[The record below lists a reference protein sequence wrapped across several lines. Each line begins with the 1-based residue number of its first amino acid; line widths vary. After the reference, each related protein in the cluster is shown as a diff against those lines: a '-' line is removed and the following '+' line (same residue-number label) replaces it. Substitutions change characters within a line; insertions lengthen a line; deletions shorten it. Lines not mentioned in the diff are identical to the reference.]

1 MQIEEI
7 LLNVLE
13 KHHFNPVKR
22 KIIDSPK
29 SWTFACPICGDSHDK
44 ANMKRG
50 HLYKKNFFYVCYNC
64 GVKIP
69 FSTFLEMV
77 EVEVDPETLYNINQQ
92 MSVWKQ
98 SAAKADEDIQFFSLD
113 KRISLK
119 TVTDF
124 LNRNPSYKLKDFKP
138 VEKNSAVW
146 KYLVYDRKI
155 SDLSDF
161 HEALYEVTKNT
172 WQPVM
177 VSLNRQNDTL
187 LGFQWRNL
195 EKRKDKRRFKIY
207 NWQEC
212 WEFFNNPLSDDEYRA
227 YNKISY
233 IYNILNVDP
242 EMPITIFEGFIDSQF
257 VPNSIALVGINT
269 DYSFLIQDGLN
280 IRFFFDNDKDGRKK
294 TEELI
299 NRGYS
304 VFLWNK
310 FFKDFSKRSNNPQE
324 NFFKMKDSIKDLNQ
338 ISQKIQNPYNVL
350 QLENYFAKDKM
361 DIIDL

>member
-7 LLNVLE
+7 LSNALN
-13 KHHFNPVKR
+13 KHHLNPIKR
-22 KIIDSPK
+22 KIVNSAK

-64 GVKIP
+64 DVKVP
-69 FSTFLEMV
+69 FTTFLELV
-77 EVEVDPETLYNINQQ
+77 KVDVDPETLYNINQQ
-92 MSVWKQ
+92 ISVYKQ
-98 SAAKADEDIQFFSLD
+98 TASNDVEEMKFFSLD
-113 KRISLK
+113 RKISLK
-119 TVTDF
+119 TVIDF
-124 LNRNPSYKLKDFKP
+124 LNRNPSYKLRNFKP
-138 VEKNSAVW
+138 IERNSIVW
-146 KYLVYDRKI
+146 KYLVYERKI

-161 HEALYEVTKNT
+161 HEAEYEITENV

-177 VSLNRQNDTL
+177 VSLNRQSDIL

-212 WEFFNNPLSDDEYRA
+212 WEFFNNPLTDDEYKA
-227 YNKISY
+227 YNKVSY
-233 IYNILNVDP
+233 IYNILNIDP
-242 EMPITIFEGFIDSQF
+242 EVPITVFEGFIDSLF
-257 VPNSIALVGINT
+257 VPNSIALVGVNT
-269 DYSFLIQDGLN
+269 DYSFLMQDGLL
-280 IRFFFDNDKDGRKK
+280 IRFFFDNDKSGRKK

-299 NRGYS
+299 KKGYS

-310 FFKDFSKRSNNPQE
+310 FFKAFSKMSPNPQE
-324 NFFKMKDSIKDLNQ
+324 SFFKLQESLKDLNQ
-338 ISQKIQNPYNVL
+338 LAQKINNPYNTL